1 MSKPLPT
8 VVPSDD
14 YAVVVDGETFHPH
27 EGESVTLFVGLS
39 VAALTAINRL
49 MSLGTQLAAIEG
61 EPDQLAQTTALLD
74 TTYQQV
80 CEMLAPR
87 IVAWTW
93 TDLAGRPLPQ
103 PDGTAGPLQALDAS
117 EVNWLIGA
125 LKGETAGARKNGS
138 RPSPTTSSATR
149 PQPSQT
155 SRSVGRSRPKG
166 F

>member
-1 MSKPLPT
+1 MSKPAPT

-14 YAVVVDGETFHPH
+14 YVVTIDGVTYHPH
-27 EGESVTLFVGLS
+27 EGETVTLFAGLS
-39 VAALTAINRL
+39 VAAITAINRL
-49 MSLGTQLAAIEG
+49 MSLGTQLAALEG
-61 EPDQLAQTTALLD
+61 EPDQMAQTTDLLD

-87 IVAWTW
+87 IVSWTW

-103 PDGTAGPLQALDAS
+103 PDGTAGPLQTLEAA
-117 EVNWLIGA
+117 EVNWLIAA

-138 RPSPTTSSATR
+138 RPSPTTSSDSR
-149 PQPSQT
+149 PQPSRG
-155 SRSVGRSRPKG
+155 SRSGGRSRPKG